1 MDRPCW
7 QTDAESSVVT
17 NADSHVVT
25 DAETEYRFS
34 DCDGYTLYASVVAAV
49 VLFPLAIVATLF
61 DYGDYNS
68 EASLLLLNLSI
79 SLLSS

>member
-1 MDRPCW
+1 M
-7 QTDAESSVVT
+7 
-17 NADSHVVT
+17 
-25 DAETEYRFS
+25 
-34 DCDGYTLYASVVAAV
+34 YASVVAAV

-68 EASLLLLNLSI
+68 EASLQLLNLSI